1 MTEIEKNL
9 ELGKEYW
16 VKVYK
21 TGSFEIDSLGNRKE
35 VFQSNT
41 GDTFEVY
48 LNSEYVNSECA
59 TVIPEREKVTI
70 PPYVADW
77 VEQCKVRG
85 DLADAINP
93 IDFCTDKKVADW
105 YEEQEFA
112 EEILAKAYLVG
123 YVVEEPLGVLL
134 VDMPRGG
141 FWKYNF
147 LYRDKSGEF
156 TVNGAGNT
164 AVLVRHAYKVTEA
177 EAKEKYPNFK
187 WVSLEGLENEIQEKT
202 SSS

>member
-1 MTEIEKNL
+1 MTNL
-9 ELGKEYW
+9 ELGKKYW
-16 VKVYK
+16 IK
-21 TGSFEIDSLGNRKE
+21 GE
-35 VFQSNT
+35 VIAYTPRGTVISINNVGEKFWVS
-41 GDTFEVY
+41 DDLDIEPV
-48 LNSEYVNSECA
+48 E
-59 TVIPEREKVTI
+59 VIPEREKVTI

-123 YVVEEPLGVLL
+123 YVVEEPLGLLL
-134 VDMPRGG
+134 VEMPA
-141 FWKYNF
+141 FSYWKYYF
-147 LYRDKSGEF
+147 LYNDK
-156 TVNGAGNT
+156 NGCYDILG
-164 AVLVRHAYKVTEA
+164 LDEPKGFIDRESSIKVTEA

-187 WVSLEGLENEIQEKT
+187 WVSLEELEE
-202 SSS
+202 